1 MSPELEVLNPELWEL
16 ITMAILAHNSSH
28 AGEFLD
34 CEEADCMD
42 LGIDLLE
49 CVRMDLLCRALG
61 DEMLRGAA

>member
-1 MSPELEVLNPELWEL
+1 MNPELDAL
-16 ITMAILAHNSSH
+16 ITAAILAHNSSH

-34 CEEADCMD
+34 CADADCEE
-42 LGIDLLE
+42 LRIDLLE